1 MSADL
6 GWRQRCRGDSA
17 DGRVRR
23 RLASDAA
30 AEKLKPALKELQ
42 NQLRQAGKSEAIEVI
57 VRRGLKFDDLH
68 GAKAKVEAEL
78 EAGAS
83 YYILDL
89 GRYADEKEFAAKA
102 ETFIEKIA
110 V

>member
-1 MSADL
+1 
-6 GWRQRCRGDSA
+6 
-17 DGRVRR
+17 
-23 RLASDAA
+23 
-30 AEKLKPALKELQ
+30 
-42 NQLRQAGKSEAIEVI
+42 

-68 GAKAKVEAEL
+68 GAKAKVEAEM

-89 GRYADEKEFAAKA
+89 GRYADENEFAAKA